1 MKQIA
6 LSLFFWPP
14 MEVWY
19 LDLRILLCV
28 FFLVQCLNK
37 PYPGVWLEGIVNK
50 SQKPSRTL
58 QTNRQTSPLDPNYIL
73 PSGPSIM
80 PSGEKVSTQVLPFPS
95 LPFPTANFWSI
106 QDQSSVQFG
115 EISDCC
121 QIPFCESISRLKHI
135 IVDVHRKCPLSS
147 AYEICNSVGRDLYFV
162 TEIFRQN
169 FQYDAGDW
177 WHLWSKTA
185 TVVQQAMQML
195 TWRRSCWG
203 DQRQQTKKMDL
214 AVCPLSFLSTN
225 NTHVTLDV
233 SYMKIF
239 ESIAELQIP
248 WFDFTR
254 CDMGW
259 FHLPH
264 LWFHCISQSFFCIF
278 SKSSCE

>member
-1 MKQIA
+1 
-6 LSLFFWPP
+6 
-14 MEVWY
+14 
-19 LDLRILLCV
+19 
-28 FFLVQCLNK
+28 VQCLNK
-37 PYPGVWLEGIVNK
+37 PYPGVWLEGIVDKNK
-50 SQKPSRTL
+50 KPSRTL
-58 QTNRQTSPLDPNYIL
+58 QTNRQTSPLDPLYIL

-95 LPFPTANFWSI
+95 LL
-106 QDQSSVQFG
+106 Q
-115 EISDCC
+115 ISDRSKINLLSNLEKF
-121 QIPFCESISRLKHI
+121 QIVVEFHSVTLSPRLKHSMI
-135 IVDVHRKCPLSS
+135 YVHCKCPLSS

-185 TVVQQAMQML
+185 TIVQQAMQML
-195 TWRRSCWG
+195 TGRRSCWG

-225 NTHVTLDV
+225 THVTLDV
-233 SYMKIF
+233 SYMKNF
-239 ESIAELQIP
+239 QSIAELQIP
-248 WFDFTR
+248 WFDCTR

-264 LWFHCISQSFFCIF
+264 LWLHCIS
-278 SKSSCE
+278 